1 MDLEEII
8 NRILDARPELSR
20 EEVLRMIEERA
31 YSLGPAVSMLSAALS
46 LAEEMGIELDVKF
59 ELGTPIGG
67 LVSGLSDV
75 TVTGRVMR
83 VWPVRRFRRRD
94 GSTGKM
100 ASFILA
106 DKTGSVRVV
115 LWDDKAELVEEGLIE
130 EGQVVRVAH
139 GYTREG
145 LRGTV
150 ELHVGPR
157 ATVQINPPGVDE
169 SDYPSPF
176 PEPVEIEAL
185 RPDMARA
192 SVEGFVSAIRRPTTF
207 RRSDGSTGRVLRLR
221 LSDETGSV
229 ECVLWDSAAEA
240 CEGVEVGSRL
250 RLLGARVRES
260 LTGQIELHV
269 ERASQVEVLPGTVEV
284 PLGELVKVADLR
296 PGLSAVETAVRV
308 LRAGKPRELRSGT
321 QVATLVVGDETG
333 TIRLDLWDDKAELA
347 RQVRPGDV
355 LLIRN
360 AYVKER
366 FGTLIL
372 SVGKLGSVELNP
384 EGIEVGAPPL
394 AEAEITPL
402 GEIREAG
409 GPYTIEVVIENV
421 PELRE
426 VTTSRGEVVQV
437 ASMEVSDDTG
447 RMRLSL
453 WRDLAEQAAT
463 LPPGTRIRVHDVWAR
478 EGPFGLELSSGIGS
492 FLEVVEEP
500 GGS

>member
-150 ELHVGPR
+150 ELHVGPK

-176 PEPVEIEAL
+176 PEPV
-185 RPDMARA
+185 
-192 SVEGFVSAIRRPTTF
+192 
-207 RRSDGSTGRVLRLR
+207 
-221 LSDETGSV
+221 
-229 ECVLWDSAAEA
+229 
-240 CEGVEVGSRL
+240 
-250 RLLGARVRES
+250 
-260 LTGQIELHV
+260 
-269 ERASQVEVLPGTVEV
+269 
-284 PLGELVKVADLR
+284 
-296 PGLSAVETAVRV
+296 
-308 LRAGKPRELRSGT
+308 
-321 QVATLVVGDETG
+321 
-333 TIRLDLWDDKAELA
+333 
-347 RQVRPGDV
+347 
-355 LLIRN
+355 
-360 AYVKER
+360 
-366 FGTLIL
+366 
-372 SVGKLGSVELNP
+372 
-384 EGIEVGAPPL
+384 
-394 AEAEITPL
+394 
-402 GEIREAG
+402 
-409 GPYTIEVVIENV
+409 
-421 PELRE
+421 
-426 VTTSRGEVVQV
+426 
-437 ASMEVSDDTG
+437 
-447 RMRLSL
+447 
-453 WRDLAEQAAT
+453 
-463 LPPGTRIRVHDVWAR
+463 
-478 EGPFGLELSSGIGS
+478 
-492 FLEVVEEP
+492 
-500 GGS
+500 